1 MCLLSHYKT
10 YNMEWDAKASYL
22 CLGKLSYSFPSLNQ
36 LPKFYLLT
44 VNVMIVLQVPS
55 MLSCSTTSLLLRHIH
70 CLQLLS
76 YIKLHWCSASYIPR
90 TVSWMAAASTLSRS
104 SLSSNSIYIPSECCS
119 FSTVQPLTTA
129 RTACSYWNLS
139 AHFTVTSLS
148 EFVASLGSLTLVCV
162 DFEMKPAFTGSKQM
176 SL

>member
-1 MCLLSHYKT
+1 MRCQGILSMPWQTVILISKF
-10 YNMEWDAKASYL
+10 ESASKIL
-22 CLGKLSYSFPSLNQ
+22 SFNSQRHDSSASSFNVKLFNNITSFETHSLFTTAF
-36 LPKFYLLT
+36 LHK
-44 VNVMIVLQVPS
+44 
-55 MLSCSTTSLLLRHIH
+55 TSL
-70 CLQLLS
+70 
-76 YIKLHWCSASYIPR
+76 CSASYIPR

-129 RTACSYWNLS
+129 RTACSSWNLS

>member
-1 MCLLSHYKT
+1 MRCQGILSMPWQTVILISKF
-10 YNMEWDAKASYL
+10 ESASKIL
-22 CLGKLSYSFPSLNQ
+22 SFNSQRHDSSASSFNVKLFNNITSFE
-36 LPKFYLLT
+36 T
-44 VNVMIVLQVPS
+44 
-55 MLSCSTTSLLLRHIH
+55 H

-162 DFEMKPAFTGSKQM
+162 DFEMKPACTGSKQM